1 MINIQNISI
10 IVIILYILNNVKIVT
25 NKKTNNKKTNP
36 NNKQTITSETFNS
49 INKNKTYKI
58 AKTAHNMIYGDIQYD
73 VINYDN
79 EDNHYKYQDIDL
91 IKKDKILELSENVN
105 ELNKYNDLTKL
116 NNKFDPS
123 QNKFKKQ
130 IITNLPCQQDII
142 YDTKFYQPSDADITN
157 PSDLSNVNYKER
169 KIQEVY
175 DEIVNG
181 NNVNKQNKKK
191 INQTSEFKSGASGL
205 KTFRNLDWEYE
216 GEDDGLSYD
225 PRTSLLSAF

>member
-25 NKKTNNKKTNP
+25 NKKTTTKQALNN
-36 NNKQTITSETFNS
+36 ETFNS
-49 INKNKTYKI
+49 INKYKNETYKLD
-58 AKTAHNMIYGDIQYD
+58 KTLKTMKYGQIQYD
-73 VINYDN
+73 VINYDH
-79 EDNHYKYQDIDL
+79 DNDHYKYQDIDL
-91 IKKDKILELSENVN
+91 IKKDKILELSEDIN

-181 NNVNKQNKKK
+181 NNVSKQNKKK
-191 INQTSEFKSGASGL
+191 INETSEFKSGASGL
-205 KTFRNLDWEYE
+205 KTFKNLDWEYE

>member
-10 IVIILYILNNVKIVT
+10 IVIILYILNNIKIT
-25 NKKTNNKKTNP
+25 INKKTTTSTTKQALNN
-36 NNKQTITSETFNS
+36 ETFNS
-49 INKNKTYKI
+49 INKYKNETYKLD
-58 AKTAHNMIYGDIQYD
+58 KTLNTMKYGQIQYD
-73 VINYDN
+73 VINYDH
-79 EDNHYKYQDIDL
+79 DDDHYKYQDIDL

-181 NNVNKQNKKK
+181 NNVSKQNKKK
-191 INQTSEFKSGASGL
+191 ITEASEFKNGASGL
-205 KTFRNLDWEYE
+205 KTFKNLDWEYE

>member
-1 MINIQNISI
+1 M
-10 IVIILYILNNVKIVT
+10 
-25 NKKTNNKKTNP
+25 
-36 NNKQTITSETFNS
+36 
-49 INKNKTYKI
+49 
-58 AKTAHNMIYGDIQYD
+58 
-73 VINYDN
+73 
-79 EDNHYKYQDIDL
+79 
-91 IKKDKILELSENVN
+91 ELSENVN

-142 YDTKFYQPSDADITN
+142 YDTKFYQPSDADTFN
-157 PSDLSNVNYKER
+157 PSDLSTVNYKER

-181 NNVNKQNKKK
+181 SNVNKQNKKK
-191 INQTSEFKSGASGL
+191 INETSEFKNGASGL
-205 KTFRNLDWEYE
+205 KTFKNLDWEYE